1 MSGART
7 GDVQYTVHTVGYAY
21 RTNKAEPTLSWYAER
36 SHAEPTLSWYAERSH
51 AEPTLSWYA
60 ERSHAEHARTDR
72 YNTDR
77 TQREKRTD
85 REKRPG
91 NQIGKIDRANR

>member
-7 GDVQYTVHTVGYAY
+7 GDVPYTVHTVGYAY
-21 RTNKAEPTLSWYAER
+21 RTNK
-36 SHAEPTLSWYAERSH
+36 AEPTLSWYAERSH